1 MTVSISLQPFHAS
14 VEHRR
19 KVLQQFGALV
29 YQWKAHK
36 NMSAN
41 RTDGQT
47 NRNLDNVISAS
58 VVSETLIQCKSNVH
72 FKLKFNL
79 HGFLNVLNLVRMWMK
94 KLGSLKKINYFVFAF
109 LRLAS
114 LTNFTGSAQIVKRR
128 FL

>member
-1 MTVSISLQPFHAS
+1 MPVSSSLQPFHTC

-19 KVLQQFGALV
+19 KVLQEFGALV

-41 RTDGQT
+41 CTDGQT
-47 NRNLDNVISAS
+47 NRNLDKVISAS
-58 VVSETLIQCKSNVH
+58 LVSETLIQCESNVH

-79 HGFLNVLNLVRMWMK
+79 HGFLNVLNVVRMWMN
-94 KLGSLKKINYFVFAF
+94 KLDSLKKVNYFVFAF